1 MFQRMIVAMMIFV
14 AMLCLTTDTYAARN
28 DIGNGNGQ
36 DYFRDQKINLLPS
49 QPKLRDKFPDT
60 YGKDDKWLIY
70 WYVCGTDIE
79 SSRIAFN
86 SIKDSRLII
95 GDERFPGDVTR
106 CIREVERA
114 TFPNDNVKIF
124 MQAGGTNIWGHEKF
138 QSLNATITFPTD
150 SVKQDDVDKL
160 YRLPIDSD
168 NNIINIQESAKIAR
182 YVYGKGERDWTPREI
197 FPFNVNDLSTQMGS
211 PECLKNFL
219 RYGKEVIEPEFKPD
233 HRVFIFVDHGNG
245 SLWGVCSDK
254 NLGEELHLTNEQTFE
269 YLLNLKGIN
278 DAFTEVFGSSK
289 KNPPFEVIAFD
300 TCLMGTYETA
310 LSLEGL
316 ARYMVASEEPIYG
329 VVMFNYTDFI
339 NALSKNPAM
348 GGAKLGKVI
357 CDTYYNDSLKTTEE
371 FSDFKWNMEYQLTMS
386 VIDLKKL
393 PALKKAYDKFGTET
407 LKYAQT
413 LEHPYS
419 FITNL
424 SYDTIK
430 FGNNIINMVDLKSL
444 VARTNTISDSKK
456 LKNAYNKL
464 LTKLDG
470 DTGAVIYQ
478 TLGRGMKK
486 CGGLSTYYEPSFRN
500 LDVYNGLV
508 RDKFASAPQ
517 RDLYQY
523 LRENIP
529 PNSLNQEAN
538 FSLPVAINNSGKNI
552 SLPTN
557 FQGTVF
563 DFSDLNSKPVYIDT
577 DRKTVFIRLQQ
588 KDLGRIASVRCQL
601 ARVITKNENGN
612 RYFAIIY
619 WGGDPNVDSDGLGTF
634 SSTFNGKWLMINGKA
649 VFVQVVSENVKRDG
663 DGSKIDGSEVYAVPI
678 MLNDKHCNLMI
689 SCDYPDEKYSI
700 IGAVPMRQDENSNFM
715 NSSGIGFNGN
725 TTDGQIYGLRQGDEI
740 KPLYI
745 ALVSTQEQIE
755 EIYKKYND
763 FKDIPDTER
772 GEVIENELNKRGAFS
787 IYEGDAFTVGDSIT
801 IEKGQMPDG
810 NYMYAFEFVNPVG
823 EKNAYSEM
831 STIFTIENGKI
842 SGVQDISEMSEEDL
856 EK

>member
-14 AMLCLTTDTYAARN
+14 AMLCLTNDTYAERN
-28 DIGNGNGQ
+28 DRGNGTGQ
-36 DYFRDQKINLLPS
+36 DFFLDLRKNAQAS
-49 QPKLRDKFPDT
+49 QPKLRDKFADT
-60 YGKDDKWLIY
+60 YSKDDKWLIY

-79 SSRIAFN
+79 SSRIAFKT
-86 SIKDSRLII
+86 IDDLRQFII

-114 TFPNDNVKIF
+114 AFPNDNVKIF

-138 QSLNATITFPTD
+138 RPLSTVITIPTN
-150 SVKQDDVDKL
+150 SVQQNPVDKL

-182 YVYGKGERDWTPREI
+182 YVYGKDERDWTPREI

-254 NLGEELHLTNEQTFE
+254 NLGEELHLTSNQTFD

-316 ARYMVASEEPIYG
+316 ARYMVASQEQIFG
-329 VVMFNYTDFI
+329 VIMFNYTDFI
-339 NALSKNPAM
+339 NALSQNPAM
-348 GGAKLGKVI
+348 SGAKLGKVI
-357 CDTYYNDSLKTTEE
+357 CETYHDDVNKTMEE
-371 FSDFKWNMEYQLTMS
+371 FSDFKWDLEYKATMS

-413 LEHPYS
+413 LEQTYP

-424 SYDTIK
+424 SDDTIK
-430 FGNNIINMVDLKSL
+430 FGNNTVNMVDLKSL
-444 VARTNTISDSKK
+444 VDVINNVSNSSK
-456 LKNAYNKL
+456 LKNAYDRL

-470 DTGAVIYQ
+470 NNGAVIYQ
-478 TLGRGMKK
+478 SLGRGMKE
-486 CGGLSTYYEPSFRN
+486 CGGLSTYYESNFSN

-523 LRENIP
+523 LRENVP
-529 PNSLNQEAN
+529 PNLLNQENN
-538 FSLPVAINNSGKNI
+538 FSIPVAINSSGKNV

-563 DFSDLNSKPVYIDT
+563 DFSDLDSTPVYIDT
-577 DRKTVFIRLQQ
+577 DKKTAFIRLQK
-588 KDLGRIASVRCQL
+588 KDLGRISGVRCQL
-601 ARVITKNENGN
+601 TRIITKNKDGN
-612 RYFAIIY
+612 RYFARIY
-619 WGGDPNVDSDGLGTF
+619 WGGDPDVDSDSQGIF
-634 SSTFNGKWLMINGKA
+634 SSTFNGKWLMINGK
-649 VFVQVVSENVKRDG
+649 D
-663 DGSKIDGSEVYAVPI
+663 
-678 MLNDKHCNLMI
+678 
-689 SCDYPDEKYSI
+689 
-700 IGAVPMRQDENSNFM
+700 SNFM

-725 TTDGQIYGLRQGDEI
+725 TTEGQIYGLRQSDEI

-745 ALVSTQEQIE
+745 ALIYSEEQIK
-755 EIYKKYND
+755 EIYEKYND
-763 FKDIPDTER
+763 FKDIAEDVR
-772 GEVIENELNKRGAFS
+772 IELLMQELKKSGAFS
-787 IYEGDAFTVGDSIT
+787 AYEGDAFTVGDNIL
-801 IEKGQMPDG
+801 IGKGQLPDG
-810 NYMYAFEFVNPVG
+810 QYAYTFEFVNPVG
-823 EKNAYSEM
+823 EKNAYSET
-831 STIFTIENGKI
+831 SAIFTIENGKI
-842 SGVQDISEMSEEDL
+842 SGVQDFDDMQ
-856 EK
+856 EKDFEQ